1 MGIRSGVLRGDE
13 LSTWRNINIY
23 RMILYTYGKVA
34 ISESIEWFQDRYSSG
49 REQVWDLMKTRV
61 KKEF

>member
-1 MGIRSGVLRGDE
+1 
-13 LSTWRNINIY
+13 
-23 RMILYTYGKVA
+23 MILYTYGKVA